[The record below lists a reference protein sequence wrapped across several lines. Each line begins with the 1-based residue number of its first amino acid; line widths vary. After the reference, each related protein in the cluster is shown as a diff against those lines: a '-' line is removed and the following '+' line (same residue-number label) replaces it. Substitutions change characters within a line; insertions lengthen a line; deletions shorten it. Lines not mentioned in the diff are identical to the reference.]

1 MKKETKREH
10 FLEITFDLVV
20 VIFLF
25 FILFLTL
32 YSIYLDAITTFQISQ
47 PKHLITNILVTI
59 ILIETY
65 RILMIYLKK
74 HKVSMQHILEVGM
87 VALIQK
93 VVVASDFYELD
104 AAKLFGV
111 AAMMLVLGGLYI
123 AMLLKLKE
131 ELL

>member
-1 MKKETKREH
+1 MKKETRRER
-10 FLEITFDLVV
+10 FLEITFDFVV

-32 YSIYLDAITTFQISQ
+32 YSIYLDALATFHISQ

-93 VVVASDFYELD
+93 VVVASDFHELD

-111 AAMMLVLGGLYI
+111 AAMMFVLGGLYI
-123 AMLLKLKE
+123 AMLLKLKKE
-131 ELL
+131 VL

>member
-1 MKKETKREH
+1 MVNRYRI
-10 FLEITFDLVV
+10 LEVMFDVVV
-20 VIFLF
+20 VIFLL

-32 YSIYLDAITTFQISQ
+32 YSIYLDAYASFKISQ

-74 HKVSMQHILEVGM
+74 HKVSIQHILEVGM

-104 AAKLFGV
+104 ALKLVGV
-111 AAMMLVLGGLYI
+111 ALMMLVLGSLYI
-123 AMLLKLKE
+123 ALLLKVKE
-131 ELL
+131 